1 MFWVHFLVFQAGVEV
16 FVFWVNFGGAQWCGV
31 CTHPVPQLGDLG
43 LDEEVPVLGLH
54 HGELGQRAIVQKLE
68 LELALSLPHVETPV
82 LLLL

>member
-1 MFWVHFLVFQAGVEV
+1 MGEFWGCILG
-16 FVFWVNFGGAQWCGV
+16 CGV

-68 LELALSLPHVETPV
+68 LELALSLPHIATPV
-82 LLLL
+82 L

>member
-1 MFWVHFLVFQAGVEV
+1 MGEFW
-16 FVFWVNFGGAQWCGV
+16 GARGCGV